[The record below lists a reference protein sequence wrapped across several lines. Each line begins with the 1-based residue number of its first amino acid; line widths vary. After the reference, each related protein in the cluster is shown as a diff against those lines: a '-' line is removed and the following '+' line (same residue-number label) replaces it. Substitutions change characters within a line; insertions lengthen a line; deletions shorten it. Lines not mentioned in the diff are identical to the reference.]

1 MVPVA
6 AALLF
11 FQSAAAPASEGIKAL
26 DEGRYEAAAQI
37 FQKAIAADPADYTAH
52 FNLALAY
59 GFLQRDAE
67 GIQEY
72 RKVLELKPGLYEAQL
87 NEGILL
93 LRQKRA
99 AEAAPL
105 LEAAAAQKPK
115 EFRPR
120 FYLGEAQLAAGQP
133 GPAAESYRAA
143 VELDAKSAAAQLGLG
158 RALALEG
165 KLADAT
171 LSFQRAAALDG
182 AYRGALVELGA
193 LYEKAGQKTEA
204 MEIYRQF
211 PDDPG
216 AQEHLA
222 QLLLESKQYSDAVL
236 AFERAYNQSP
246 SAANRLGLAMAYL
259 FTQQADKAL
268 PLLER
273 AVADDG
279 TNFDL
284 RIVYAHALRDRKQY
298 HAAADQF
305 SAAVKL
311 KPQDAHTWD
320 ELGGVLYLAE
330 EYQPALAA
338 FERAHQLGENTAGN
352 WFLQAI
358 ILDKGHQLKP
368 ALEAYRQFLALSGG
382 KNPDQEWQAR
392 QRQRILEKELDRR

>member
-171 LSFQRAAALDG
+171 LSF
-182 AYRGALVELGA
+182 
-193 LYEKAGQKTEA
+193 
-204 MEIYRQF
+204 
-211 PDDPG
+211 
-216 AQEHLA
+216 
-222 QLLLESKQYSDAVL
+222 
-236 AFERAYNQSP
+236 
-246 SAANRLGLAMAYL
+246 
-259 FTQQADKAL
+259 
-268 PLLER
+268 
-273 AVADDG
+273 
-279 TNFDL
+279 
-284 RIVYAHALRDRKQY
+284 
-298 HAAADQF
+298 
-305 SAAVKL
+305 
-311 KPQDAHTWD
+311 
-320 ELGGVLYLAE
+320 
-330 EYQPALAA
+330 
-338 FERAHQLGENTAGN
+338 
-352 WFLQAI
+352 
-358 ILDKGHQLKP
+358 
-368 ALEAYRQFLALSGG
+368 
-382 KNPDQEWQAR
+382 
-392 QRQRILEKELDRR
+392 